1 MFKTTEEI
9 LNDPWNLKSDD
20 VDTLPARREWQYKT
34 ALEFKEVEL
43 WEEIYSQPGNISVYA
58 AWDPYAEFYIIVYN
72 LFSNAPFGIQQ
83 FYGIDAVKMLQEKL
97 KTFNITLPTDRIWVA
112 FSPI

>member
-1 MFKTTEEI
+1 MFKTIEEI
-9 LNDPWNLKSDD
+9 LSDPWNLKSDD
-20 VDTLPARREWQYKT
+20 VNTLPARREWQYKS
-34 ALEFKEVEL
+34 ALKFEQVVL
-43 WEEIYSQPGNISVYA
+43 WEEIYNQPGNISVYA

-72 LFSNAPFGIQQ
+72 LFSNTPSGIQQ